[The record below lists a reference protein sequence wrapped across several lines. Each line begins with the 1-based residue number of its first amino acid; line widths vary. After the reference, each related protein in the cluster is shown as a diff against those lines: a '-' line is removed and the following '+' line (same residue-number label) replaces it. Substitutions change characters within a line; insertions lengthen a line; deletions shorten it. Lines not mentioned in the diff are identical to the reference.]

1 MIEVTSWGGA
11 GGGHEAQGRTAED
24 TWGGGRLVGCR
35 VSFGI
40 LGGGRGGFLA
50 DGQLSHDSLRPHFS
64 VEAATSLS

>member
-1 MIEVTSWGGA
+1 MRRKAEQPKTPGEVVGWWGA
-11 GGGHEAQGRTAED
+11 GYHLG
-24 TWGGGRLVGCR
+24 
-35 VSFGI
+35 F